1 MVIPISL
8 LLLSWVLPLVSLT
21 GSQGFCSSKDIFV
34 SQLVNVIVLLKNEGY
49 PPKDSVKRQ
58 LEGYSIKRN
67 YSLEFQCLQSS
78 EPFCIESCKWGAFWS
93 PHGLVS
99 FVVCFCVCL
108 FCFLSSF
115 LSLFPLLCS
124 FCCLLVAT
132 IMSESFRGFWTC
144 NRNLDIQVSGLHWP
158 IPTIGTIGSWWS
170 HQWGSNR

>member
-1 MVIPISL
+1 MVIPIS

-21 GSQGFCSSKDIFV
+21 GSRGFCSSKFFFV

-93 PHGLVS
+93 LLGPRLS
-99 FVVCFCVCL
+99 FPCCL
-108 FCFLSSF
+108 FVGCLSSYCAVLFGFSTCFLILWCKVSANIVAESSC
-115 LSLFPLLCS
+115 SSVIVRDWNYNMNSVCRRSGYTGIYPL
-124 FCCLLVAT
+124 
-132 IMSESFRGFWTC
+132 
-144 NRNLDIQVSGLHWP
+144 
-158 IPTIGTIGSWWS
+158 
-170 HQWGSNR
+170 